1 MPIRCPQCQQP
12 LPEDAS
18 FCANCG
24 APFEQATGSASDVG
38 SAPGQSYGPKP
49 DAPPPAPAYGA
60 SEPPGAVRPAN
71 TPLGWLLARV
81 RRILVSPKTEWP
93 VIASEATTG
102 SAIYL
107 HYVVPLVAVGA
118 TAAFIGAALIGI
130 PVPTVGTVRLGVG
143 AALAGTIL
151 HLVLTV
157 FSVFVVA
164 LIIDGLAPTFGGQRD
179 RLRALK
185 VTAYSFT
192 PAWVAAVLTIVPA
205 LGAIGGLLGLYA
217 LYLLYLGLPVLM
229 RCPVD
234 KSLGYT
240 VVIVICAIVLS
251 IAIAMVSGFILTMV
265 APADTATPGVGTAS
279 AVQVLGGQ
287 QEIGE
292 LGEAGAGLMQRDV
305 RGRRR
310 NPVQEASDIGDTHR
324 IREEAKHR
332 CIVG

>member
-12 LPEDAS
+12 LPEGAS

-24 APFEQATGSASDVG
+24 ASFEQATGSASDAG
-38 SAPGQSYGPKP
+38 SPPRQSYGPKP

-71 TPLGWLLARV
+71 TPLGRLLARV

-179 RLRALK
+179 RMRALK

-265 APADTATPGVGTAS
+265 APADTATPGVGTSS
-279 AVQVLGGQ
+279 AAKVLVCCPVSSEDKGAT
-287 QEIGE
+287 EIGRQ
-292 LGEAGAGLMQRDV
+292 ARRAADSVAHATV
-305 RGRRR
+305 RSR
-310 NPVQEASDIGDTHR
+310 NAAWRPISPRTIE
-324 IREEAKHR
+324 
-332 CIVG
+332 